1 MIPSALINF
10 LISFGVNLVV
20 AIIIMRSFYY
30 PKSRRLD
37 FCFTFILMSISI
49 FTLIYVLND
58 SSMKTG
64 FALGLFAIFSIIRYR
79 TESMPVREM
88 TYLFVIIALSVVN
101 AMSRDIPWLMIGAA
115 DVFLIASIGLSE
127 LFRGKYQDNT
137 KLIQYD
143 RIDLIK
149 VKKRDELIAD
159 LKERTGLDIIDVEVG
174 HIDFLKDS
182 AMLKVHYN
190 LPDGKINSADKVV
203 KFPKTNDNG
212 DED

>member
-1 MIPSALINF
+1 MISSALLNF
-10 LISFGVNLVV
+10 LISFAVNLVV
-20 AIIIMRSFYY
+20 AIMIIRTFYY

-37 FCFTFILMSISI
+37 FSFTFVIMSISI

-58 SSMKTG
+58 SAMKTG

-101 AMSRDIPWLMIGAA
+101 AMSRDISWWTIGAA
-115 DVFLIASIGLSE
+115 DFLLIASIGLSE
-127 LFRGKYQDNT
+127 LFRGKHLDST

-149 VKKRDELIAD
+149 EDKRDELIAD
-159 LKERTGLDIIDVEVG
+159 LKERTGLDITEVEVG

-182 AMLKVHYN
+182 AMLKVHYKSA
-190 LPDGKINSADKVV
+190 DGKANSVDNVV
-203 KFPKTNDNG
+203 KFPKPNDDGG
-212 DED
+212 DD